1 VWLLLWLPGV
11 LAMIGGLG
19 IGGAFGATAQ
29 RIAVWLA
36 TWPGYAV
43 TAVCT
48 LAALITT
55 PRLQWNRIRRNRL
68 SAFRASMD
76 DRQRMHIIR
85 LGRIVRALG
94 VAPPI
99 ALLAAAGLAQVGGP
113 VETAV
118 RAVLSSFFASWAG
131 SLALVLGIIVFV
143 LLGSLLIQIGSN
155 VPIGSTGDGAGA
167 PQS

>member
-1 VWLLLWLPGV
+1 MWLLLWLPGV

-68 SAFRASMD
+68 SA
-76 DRQRMHIIR
+76 
-85 LGRIVRALG
+85 
-94 VAPPI
+94 
-99 ALLAAAGLAQVGGP
+99 
-113 VETAV
+113 
-118 RAVLSSFFASWAG
+118 
-131 SLALVLGIIVFV
+131 
-143 LLGSLLIQIGSN
+143 
-155 VPIGSTGDGAGA
+155 
-167 PQS
+167 